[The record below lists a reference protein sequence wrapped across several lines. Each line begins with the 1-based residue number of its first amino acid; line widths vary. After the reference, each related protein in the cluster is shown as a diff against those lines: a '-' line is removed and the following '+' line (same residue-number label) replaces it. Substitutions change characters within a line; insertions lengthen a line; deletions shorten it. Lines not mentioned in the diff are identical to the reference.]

1 MALRLCRGR
10 AAAFGLRATIA
21 SIALAVPLAY
31 AAPGDISSCSNL
43 SKLLISNTSIT
54 SAVYVPAAGTVP
66 GYCEVNATVA
76 PQTDITVRMP
86 DVWYQRYLQL
96 GGGGFDGNIPNL
108 ASPAM
113 NFNKNPVA
121 YGFAVAGSNGG
132 HRSAAYPGASFAVDR
147 GLSLSYASGKIYDT
161 DVVAKAAISA
171 YYGKPAKYRYF
182 AGCSN
187 GGKNASVAAAV
198 FGDDYDGIVAGDGV
212 YGHNDDNIGGS
223 DMSGMT
229 AKWAASSQ
237 ATRAVPISA
246 AKGAAVYQ
254 AQLAACDAADGVV
267 DGIIS
272 NPEACHFNLL
282 SLACSG
288 NGNDACLTGP
298 EIQTI
303 ASLRS
308 DLTDANGRVIGAPWG
323 LGDPSQANASSSGLG
338 GGFLALAFGVPS
350 YDINNF
356 SLDRDFGTLKLVLDG
371 VYGMSGSLPGI
382 TNYLKKGKKLIIY
395 HGWDDMTVQPYISP
409 RFYSAL
415 QKSAGAD
422 AANARLYMFPGMQH
436 CRGGVGPDTADLVG
450 AMANWV
456 EGGMPPNDS
465 LVAAKLSATGAVTLT
480 RPLCAYPKVPVYA
493 GGDKSAASSFACV
506 AVNSANSEQAD
517 Q

>member
-1 MALRLCRGR
+1 VAG
-10 AAAFGLRATIA
+10 
-21 SIALAVPLAY
+21 IALSIPCAFAG
-31 AAPGDISSCSNL
+31 PGDISSCTNL
-43 SKLLISNTSIT
+43 GTLSLTGTTIT
-54 SAVYVPAAGTVP
+54 SAAYIPAAGAVP
-66 GYCEVNATVA
+66 GYCELNATVA

-86 DVWYQRYLQL
+86 DLWYQRYLQL

-113 NFNKNPVA
+113 NFNKNPLA
-121 YGFAVAGSNGG
+121 HGYAVAGSNGG

-147 GLSLSYASGKIYDT
+147 GLSLSYASGKINDT
-161 DVVAKAAISA
+161 DVVARAAIQT

-198 FGDDYDGIVAGDGV
+198 FSDDYDGIVAGDGV
-212 YGHNDDNIGGS
+212 YGHNDDGIGGS

-237 ATRAVPISA
+237 ATKAVPISA

-254 AQLAACDAADGVV
+254 AQLAACDAADGIA

-288 NGNDACLTGP
+288 TGSDACLTSP

-308 DLTDANGRVIGAPWG
+308 DLADASGRVIGAPWG

-338 GGFLALAFGVPS
+338 GGFLALAFGVAS
-350 YDINNF
+350 YDISKF
-356 SLDRDFGTLKLVLDG
+356 DLDRDFGTLKRVLDG
-371 VYGMSGSLPGI
+371 VYGMSGSLAGM
-382 TNYLKKGKKLIIY
+382 TNYLKKGKKLVIY

-409 RFYSAL
+409 RIYAAL

-422 AANARLYMFPGMQH
+422 ASNARLYMFPGMGH
-436 CRGGVGPDTADLVG
+436 CRGGVGPDTADLLGGVT
-450 AMANWV
+450 NWV
-456 EGGMPPNDS
+456 EGGTPPNDS
-465 LVAAKLSATGAVTLT
+465 LVAAKLSTTGAVIMT
-480 RPLCAYPKVPVYA
+480 RPLCAYPKVPMYV
-493 GGDKSAASSFACV
+493 GGDPNLAGSFACV
-506 AVNSANSEQAD
+506 KVNSADAGTD
-517 Q
+517 DK